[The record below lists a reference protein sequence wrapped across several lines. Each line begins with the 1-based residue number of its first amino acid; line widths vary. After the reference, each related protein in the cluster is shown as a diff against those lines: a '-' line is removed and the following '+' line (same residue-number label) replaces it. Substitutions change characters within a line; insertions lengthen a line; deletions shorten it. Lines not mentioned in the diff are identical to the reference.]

1 MRRRAVKS
9 FAWGSVA
16 GIMYVGWDSGPG
28 TALWTVFTT
37 MLTALQVYAIA
48 RLVFEDIEL

>member
-1 MRRRAVKS
+1 MFVC
-9 FAWGSVA
+9 
-16 GIMYVGWDSGPG
+16 WDSGPG